1 MVQTVGKAC
10 AKALGQDHSW
20 CTEGTARSLCVWS
33 RVREGKR
40 WRRGEVIKAGRGH
53 KGPCGLWGGLGVLPL
68 GRWEPW
74 RTVSRG
80 GVRPDSGAHR
90 DLQLAGR
97 SSDCGW

>member
-40 WRRGEVIKAGRGH
+40 WRRGEVIKGLVGCGEDLGFYRWAGGS
-53 KGPCGLWGGLGVLPL
+53 PGGL
-68 GRWEPW
+68 
-74 RTVSRG
+74 
-80 GVRPDSGAHR
+80 
-90 DLQLAGR
+90 
-97 SSDCGW
+97 